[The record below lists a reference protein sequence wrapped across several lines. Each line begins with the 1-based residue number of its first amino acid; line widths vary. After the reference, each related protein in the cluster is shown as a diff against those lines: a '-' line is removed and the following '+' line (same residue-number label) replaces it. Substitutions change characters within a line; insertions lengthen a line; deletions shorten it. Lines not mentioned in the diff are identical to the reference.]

1 MKQVFTSEEMRP
13 SKRTISIIK
22 QMHTPIERLR
32 GMVSTRCTV
41 LTNELKI

>member
-22 QMHTPIERLR
+22 QIAYTERLR